1 MYERIYLLYISKIY
15 FINGG
20 KLWIILEIINLN
32 YRYRENNWSKDR
44 EYFDDGANFSEMRK
58 YSIKL

>member
-1 MYERIYLLYISKIY
+1 MKKVMNK
-15 FINGG
+15 FM
-20 KLWIILEIINLN
+20 EIINLN
-32 YRYRENNWSKDR
+32 CTYRESNWSK